1 MKSILI
7 LVVVTKLV
15 GTLPAQSV
23 RIAPGSI
30 ALPSSQVAN
39 VDSAAFWIVNETP
52 SPITI
57 ADINAHT
64 PQFSV
69 RDTSFAV
76 PASDSHRVWI
86 RFSSTQ
92 NLNYQDVVLIHS
104 AGSEGPWAV
113 PVSGSKVYGDSY
125 DATTQNASGEALKT
139 ALRNLVVNHTNRGY
153 NGIRDLMFL
162 SVDPVGGELE
172 CVYTGRKI
180 PVTDRTTMQNAPNN
194 FNTEHTWPQSKF
206 DEQEPEKAD
215 INHLFPTDAT
225 ANSQRSNYPFG
236 AVVGTPSWSVG
247 GSKLGM
253 DAGGRAV
260 FEPRDVHKGDL
271 SRAMFYFIIRYQ
283 NWEAFWTDAGV
294 NQEATFRV
302 WNAFDPPSAKEQ
314 DRNNKV
320 GSTAVQGKR
329 NPFIDHPEF
338 VERISR
344 FDGTATVTM
353 TPRIAVAPESISFPA
368 TAIGDTARR
377 TVIIAS
383 VGSASL
389 NVASMNTTNAA
400 FRISG
405 PTGSL
410 AQGAYQSYVAE
421 FIPTTAGTV
430 SGSIQIGSNDGTAS
444 TTTISVSGTGSTS
457 TGVERSDEQG
467 IDRASVNIFP
477 NPFNP
482 ETVISVQLPAVSD
495 VDLRVFD
502 LLGREVAVLVNEELG
517 AGVFQVIWDASQFPS
532 GVYFCRAQVG
542 DRLLSRKLVLQK

>member
-1 MKSILI
+1 
-7 LVVVTKLV
+7 LVVVANLV

-23 RIAPGSI
+23 RITPGSV
-30 ALPSSQVAN
+30 AFPSSQVTN
-39 VDSAAFWIVNETP
+39 VDSAAIWIVNETP

-92 NLNYQDVVLIHS
+92 NMTYHDVVLIHTVG
-104 AGSEGPWAV
+104 AEGPWAV

-162 SVDPVGGELE
+162 NVDPVGGQLE

-180 PVTDRTTMQNAPNN
+180 PVTDRTTMQNSPNN
-194 FNTEHTWPQSKF
+194 FNTEHTWPQSTF

-215 INHLFPTDAT
+215 INHLYPTDAT
-225 ANSQRSNYPFG
+225 ANSQRGSYPFG
-236 AVVGTPSWSVG
+236 VVVGTPSWSVG
-247 GSKLGM
+247 GSKLGV
-253 DAGGRAV
+253 DAGGRTV

-271 SRAMFYFIIRYQ
+271 ARAMFYFIIRYQ
-283 NWEAFWTDAGV
+283 NWGAFWTDAGV
-294 NQEATFRV
+294 NQEATFRA
-302 WNAFDPPSAKEQ
+302 WNVSDPPSAKEL
-314 DRNNKV
+314 DRNSKV
-320 GSTAVQGKR
+320 GATTVQGKR

-344 FDGTATVTM
+344 FDGTATVT
-353 TPRIAVAPESISFPA
+353 TIPRIAVAPESISFPA

-377 TVIIAS
+377 TMIIAS

-389 NVASMNTTNAA
+389 NVTSINTTNAA
-400 FRISG
+400 FRIIG
-405 PTGSL
+405 PAGSI

-421 FIPTTAGTV
+421 FIPTAAGTV
-430 SGSIQIGSNDGTAS
+430 NGSIQISSNDGTVL
-444 TTTISVSGTGSTS
+444 TTTMPVNGTGSTS
-457 TGVERSDEQG
+457 TGVEGRDAPE
-467 IDRASVNIFP
+467 IERASVSIFP

-482 ETVISVQLPAVSD
+482 ETVISVQLPAASN

-502 LLGREVAVLVNEELG
+502 LLGREVAVLVNEERG
-517 AGVFQVIWDASQFPS
+517 AGVFQVVWDASQYPS

-542 DRLLSRKLVLQK
+542 TRLLSKKLVLQK